1 VTFEEARAA
10 FPVLE
15 RVAYLNAGTNGPL
28 ARTTVEAMVAQ
39 GLVDLSEGRAGMA
52 YYTRSRQLR
61 ERVREKLAALIRVAP
76 ENLALT
82 TSTTNGCNI
91 VLAGLG
97 LGPDDEVVTT
107 DEEHFG
113 LLGPLH
119 TAGVRVRVAE
129 TRGLAG
135 SEALARLLD
144 AVGPKTRLLA
154 LSHVS
159 WVTGNVLPIAEFKQ
173 ETGLPILVDGAQSGG
188 AIEVDATPFDYY
200 TVSGQKW
207 PCGPDSTGALYVRE
221 PESLGISS
229 PTYFSQQKFDPD
241 GTFEPA
247 AGAARFDHGYL
258 GAVLLSGLEAALDA
272 APAWRFERARETAER
287 CRDLLAERY
296 EVVTA
301 PGQATLVSFR
311 PHGEPAQVV
320 ERLFGEGVVVRD
332 IPGSGLVRVSV
343 GYWTSDDDLDRLLSG
358 LD

>member
-28 ARTTVEAMVAQ
+28 TRATVEAMVAQ
-39 GLVDLSEGRAGMA
+39 ELVGLAGGRAGAA
-52 YYTRSRQLR
+52 YHAKTRELR
-61 ERVREKLAALIRVAP
+61 ERVREKVAALIRVPAA
-76 ENLALT
+76 NLALT

-91 VLAGLG
+91 VLGG
-97 LGPDDEVVTT
+97 MRLGPEDEVVTT

-119 TAGVRVRVAE
+119 TAGVQVRLAA

-135 SEALARLLD
+135 DAALERLLD

-154 LSHVS
+154 LSHIS
-159 WVTGNVLPIAEFKQ
+159 WVTGNVLPIAELKR

-188 AIEVDATPFDYY
+188 AVEVDATPYDYY

-221 PESLGISS
+221 PESLRVSS
-229 PTYFSQQKFDPD
+229 PTYFSQVS
-241 GTFEPA
+241 FEPT
-247 AGAARFDHGYL
+247 GAFEPKEGAVRFDHGNF
-258 GAVLLSGLEAALDA
+258 GATLLAGLEAALDG
-272 APAWRFERARETAER
+272 APEWRFERARQTTER
-287 CRDLLAERY
+287 CRELLAERF

-301 PGQATLVSFR
+301 PGQSTLVAFR
-311 PHGEPAQVV
+311 PDGDPAETA
-320 ERLFGEGVVVRD
+320 ERLYERGVVARD

-343 GYWTSDDDLDRLLSG
+343 GYWTSDDDLQRLLDG
-358 LD
+358 L